1 MQSYCLS
8 PGPQGGIAAEDLPL
22 RMPQASGVID
32 PEPFRARARGEGPAL
47 AEAFAP
53 SRGMRCAHLPAG
65 QHTALFDIAGPV
77 LTFVI
82 SGSLTFT
89 SENQGRITLDP
100 GDILL
105 VGDAAAGAGVLAG
118 GDCRLVQVLLEPD
131 WPGPRTRPANTV
143 SGQPRGERPCNFKRM
158 IKGADDRSTFHDFAN
173 LFGPPGD
180 WSAVTPV
187 IGLRF
192 IGMAEDTFID
202 WHPEIVN
209 NLVIVMSGGL
219 ELEVGGGGG
228 AVEVFRQGDICLA
241 QDRTGEGHI
250 DRVHGFVQVAVLIIE
265 DADLWPLAAGG

>member
-1 MQSYCLS
+1 MLS
-8 PGPQGGIAAEDLPL
+8 LRLSLGPQGGIVARDLPL

-32 PEPFRARARGEGPAL
+32 PEAFRARARGEGPAL
-47 AEAFAP
+47 AEGCAP
-53 SRGMRCAHLPAG
+53 SRGMRCLHLPAG
-65 QHTALFDIAGPV
+65 HDAPLFDIAGPV

-82 SGSLTFT
+82 SGQLDFTDENRGKVSL
-89 SENQGRITLDP
+89 EP

-105 VGDAAAGAGVLAG
+105 VGDAAAGTGVLAG
-118 GDCRLVQVLLEPD
+118 GECRLVQVLLDPD
-131 WPGPRTRPANTV
+131 WPGARARPANPV
-143 SGQPRGERPCNFKRM
+143 SSHPRGNRACNFKRM
-158 IKGADDRSTFHDFAN
+158 IKGADERSTFHDFAN
-173 LFGPPGD
+173 LFGPPGE
-180 WSAVTPV
+180 WSTVTPV

-250 DRVHGFVQVAVLIIE
+250 DRVHGFVQVAVLIID
-265 DADLWPLAAGG
+265 DADLWPILAGG

>member
-1 MQSYCLS
+1 MQSLRLIRD
-8 PGPQGGIAAEDLPL
+8 PRGAIAAEDLPL

-32 PEPFRARARGEGPAL
+32 PEPFRRRARGEGPEL
-47 AEAFAP
+47 AEPFAP
-53 SRGMRCAHLPAG
+53 SRGMRCLRLPGGNDAP
-65 QHTALFDIAGPV
+65 LFDIAGPV

-82 SGSLTFT
+82 SGRLAFATD
-89 SENQGRITLDP
+89 NRGAITLEP

-105 VGDAAAGAGVLAG
+105 VDDARTGAGVTAD
-118 GDCRLVQVLLEPD
+118 GDCRLVQVLLDPD
-131 WPGPRTRPANTV
+131 WPGPRARPANPV
-143 SGQPRGERPCNFKRM
+143 SSQPRGDHGCNFKRM
-158 IKGADDRSTFHDFAN
+158 VKGAADRSIFHDFVS
-173 LFGPPGD
+173 LFGPPGE

-228 AVEVFRQGDICLA
+228 AVELFRQGDICLA

-250 DRVHGFVQVAVLIIE
+250 DRMHGFVQVAVLIID
-265 DADLWPLAAGG
+265 DAHLWPLATD